1 MIAALFYLQYHSAR
15 NRLVTRF
22 KRLQQPKYLIGAIAG
37 ALYFYFYFIRYLFLG
52 HTGGRSSAGN
62 LAISPEHSWLMEP
75 LAALVLFIVVLLA
88 WLIPHERA
96 ALTFTEAEVAFLF
109 PAPVSRRTLVH
120 YKLLRSQLR
129 ILFSALFFT
138 LLSHRFGG
146 NIWIHAAGWWL
157 VLSTLN
163 LHFLGSSFTR
173 TLLLDHGISNWL
185 RRLMVLVL
193 AAAAVGGVWL
203 WAKNTLPAPDH
214 FDATD
219 INSTLDYL
227 GKILTTGPA
236 LYLLYPFR
244 LLVRPFFASDAPEFF
259 AVLAPA
265 LLLFLLHYLW
275 VIFSDVAFE
284 ESSLAASQKMAA
296 RVAAVRAG
304 NWMGAGKNQKARRA
318 WFKLAPT
325 GPAFMA
331 LLWKNLL
338 GMGRGVPM
346 RLWIMIAVVLVFFV
360 FTFSRGGHGQNLTV
374 MAAVI
379 LASLLGYSLLLGPQ
393 FLRLD
398 FRRDLPQAD
407 ILKTFPMRGWQIA
420 LGEILAPV
428 VVLAGFQWLLLL
440 PTTVLIFYLP
450 GTNQTLF
457 LTIALSAVFVLPI
470 MDFILLLI
478 PNAAVLLF
486 PSWVQAGKDSPRG
499 IEATG
504 QRMIFAVGQL
514 LILLLALLPAAL
526 AFIGVYFL
534 FKFMLGPVLPVFF
547 AALAGSVIL
556 AVEAGLGVLL
566 LGKFFERFD
575 VTEEPAS

>member
-1 MIAALFYLQYHSAR
+1 
-15 NRLVTRF
+15 
-22 KRLQQPKYLIGAIAG
+22 
-37 ALYFYFYFIRYLFLG
+37 
-52 HTGGRSSAGN
+52 
-62 LAISPEHSWLMEP
+62 
-75 LAALVLFIVVLLA
+75 
-88 WLIPHERA
+88 
-96 ALTFTEAEVAFLF
+96 
-109 PAPVSRRTLVH
+109 
-120 YKLLRSQLR
+120 
-129 ILFSALFFT
+129 
-138 LLSHRFGG
+138 
-146 NIWIHAAGWWL
+146 
-157 VLSTLN
+157 
-163 LHFLGSSFTR
+163 
-173 TLLLDHGISNWL
+173 
-185 RRLMVLVL
+185 
-193 AAAAVGGVWL
+193 
-203 WAKNTLPAPDH
+203 
-214 FDATD
+214 
-219 INSTLDYL
+219 
-227 GKILTTGPA
+227 
-236 LYLLYPFR
+236 
-244 LLVRPFFASDAPEFF
+244 
-259 AVLAPA
+259 
-265 LLLFLLHYLW
+265 
-275 VIFSDVAFE
+275 
-284 ESSLAASQKMAA
+284 
-296 RVAAVRAG
+296 
-304 NWMGAGKNQKARRA
+304 
-318 WFKLAPT
+318 
-325 GPAFMA
+325 
-331 LLWKNLL
+331 
-338 GMGRGVPM
+338 
-346 RLWIMIAVVLVFFV
+346 MIAVVLVFFV